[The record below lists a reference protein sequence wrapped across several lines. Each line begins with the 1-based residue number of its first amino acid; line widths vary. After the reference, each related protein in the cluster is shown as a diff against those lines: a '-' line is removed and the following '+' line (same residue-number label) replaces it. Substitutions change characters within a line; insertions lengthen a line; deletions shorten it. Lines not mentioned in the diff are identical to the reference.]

1 MYIAS
6 GEEEKI
12 VIVCGYDGAKAE
24 YLNSVYE
31 YNITKNKV
39 SILFL
44 GSKPTDSKLV
54 LIQNSTTHCHL
65 QGAVV
70 QLPLTGRM
78 STSSEEKTLRTE

>member
-1 MYIAS
+1 M
-6 GEEEKI
+6 
-12 VIVCGYDGAKAE
+12 IVCGYDGAKAE
-24 YLNSVYE
+24 YLNSIYE

-39 SILFL
+39 STLFP

-70 QLPLTGRM
+70 QLLLTERM
-78 STSSEEKTLRTE
+78 FTSSEEKTLRIE